1 MPLPLAVPLAIAGA
15 QGLYSVYQG
24 YKQGQ
29 KAKEL
34 EKRGPVDN
42 VPAAYKQMLA
52 NQANQA
58 NNAQIAGYGQ
68 AIDNLNEQQ
77 ATTLGEAKRAGTS
90 SSNLLNVLTRLNQQG
105 SAEKRRLAMAGEQA
119 REQRQGQYNQGL
131 MGQSQYQEQA
141 RQEQQRAIGALRGAS
156 KQNYYN
162 ALSTGLGAATTLYG
176 MGAKGGATGT
186 TGATDAALQGV
197 RQNVSDIPTTPD
209 MNELGD
215 MGGSPSIL
223 TPTPEMAGLETPNP
237 NLFKNSVPNPYV
249 YQPQGARAY
258 TPEIYNQMYRE
269 RFTGQVPT
277 KPRPEE
283 LIFE

>member
-15 QGLYSVYQG
+15 QGLYSAYQG
-24 YKQGQ
+24 YRQGER
-29 KAKEL
+29 AKEL

-42 VPAAYKQMLA
+42 VPMAYKQMLA

-68 AIDNLNEQQ
+68 AMDNLNEQQ

-105 SAEKRRLAMAGEQA
+105 SAEKRRLAMAGQQA

-141 RQEQQRAIGALRGAS
+141 RQEQERAIGALRGAS

-176 MGAKGGATGT
+176 MDRKGGATGAT
-186 TGATDAALQGV
+186 SATGAGATGAT
-197 RQNVSDIPTTPD
+197 T
-209 MNELGD
+209 
-215 MGGSPSIL
+215 
-223 TPTPEMAGLETPNP
+223 
-237 NLFKNSVPNPYV
+237 
-249 YQPQGARAY
+249 QGADSGF
-258 TPEIYNQMYRE
+258 Q
-269 RFTGQVPT
+269 TGYDPT
-277 KPRPEE
+277 EMVW
-283 LIFE
+283 